1 MKHKK
6 YLRKQVDGEDTE
18 NVSDDKEDEES
29 NINLN
34 YIKKEDLSQR
44 NESESVLGPVFQK
57 HLGEI
62 IQLLLMLSLVFRRHR
77 QEERKRW
84 GRDGEFSVTAE
95 VTIQFLSE
103 S

>member
-18 NVSDDKEDEES
+18 NVSDDKEDEEP
-29 NINLN
+29 NISLN

-44 NESESVLGPVFQK
+44 NESESVLGPVFPK

-77 QEERKRW
+77 QEERKR
-84 GRDGEFSVTAE
+84 
-95 VTIQFLSE
+95 
-103 S
+103 

>member
-77 QEERKRW
+77 QEERKR
-84 GRDGEFSVTAE
+84 
-95 VTIQFLSE
+95 
-103 S
+103 